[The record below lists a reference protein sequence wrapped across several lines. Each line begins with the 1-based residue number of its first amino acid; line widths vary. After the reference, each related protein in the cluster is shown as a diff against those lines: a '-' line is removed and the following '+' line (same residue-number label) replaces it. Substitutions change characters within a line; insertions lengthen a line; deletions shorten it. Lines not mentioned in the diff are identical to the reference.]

1 MLYDIINKMGKTV
14 NNENLVNNS
23 NQPQQ
28 NQNSNK
34 QNNKNMKTN
43 VNSVDIQGMG
53 NTIDLNKVM
62 NLYTSSFTEGFMK
75 VIKYYDSP
83 LQELIVEEIKVKPPT
98 IQKLKSKTINKG
110 FEKLKNE
117 LLREKLQECKK
128 VTYNPKTQV
137 RVKDLGYKSI
147 YYLDSLSKKKWNE
160 YFLKGKVYLDQDVT
174 TSRISK
180 TILFDKSITK
190 FFGKKDTPK

>member
-1 MLYDIINKMGKTV
+1 MRNL
-14 NNENLVNNS
+14 NNG
-23 NQPQQ
+23 
-28 NQNSNK
+28 
-34 QNNKNMKTN
+34 
-43 VNSVDIQGMG
+43 VDIQGMG
-53 NTIDLNKVM
+53 NTIDLKTVM
-62 NLYTSSFTEGFMK
+62 NLYTSSFTEGYMNGFMK
-75 VIKYYDSP
+75 IIENYNTP
-83 LQELIVEEIKVKPPT
+83 LKEFVVEKPEVKSPT
-98 IQKLKSKTINKG
+98 IQKPKSKTKNKG

-117 LLREKLQECKK
+117 LLREKLQQSKK

-160 YFLKGKVYLDQDVT
+160 YFLKGKVYLDQDVS
-174 TSRISK
+174 TSKISK